1 MKLINEQRKAKC
13 AGERERYARMT
24 LEQREAKCARQKMHD
39 CQTQEQI
46 EAKNECRR
54 VSNMTTEQAQAKR
67 DKKRM
72 KRDSRCN
79 TLNSDSI
86 AMENLEYI
94 PNVIPLNDKSTA
106 PSDWII
112 PEASGSPI
120 SDQTQDVRPL
130 DMDPRQIT
138 RRRHVSSRERQSRL
152 ARQNKHFEA
161 TTARK
166 IVALALE
173 NTCMTYEDGYGFETP
188 NHSYNE
194 NNGTY

>member
-1 MKLINEQRKAKC
+1 VSSKKKLT
-13 AGERERYARMT
+13 AR
-24 LEQREAKCARQKMHD
+24 RRNS
-39 CQTQEQI
+39 QTKEQI
-46 EAKNECRR
+46 EAKNERRR
-54 VSNMTTEQAQAKR
+54 VHNMTPEQARAKR

-72 KRDSRCN
+72 ERDCRRN

-86 AMENLEYI
+86 AIENPEYI
-94 PNVIPLNDKSTA
+94 PNVVPLNDKSTA

-112 PEASGSPI
+112 PEASGSPV
-120 SDQTQDVRPL
+120 SDQTQYVRPL

-138 RRRHVSSRERQSRL
+138 HRRRVPSGERQSRL

-166 IVALALE
+166 IVALAME
-173 NTCMTYEDGYGFETP
+173 NPCMIDEDGYGFETP
-188 NHSYNE
+188 NHSCNK